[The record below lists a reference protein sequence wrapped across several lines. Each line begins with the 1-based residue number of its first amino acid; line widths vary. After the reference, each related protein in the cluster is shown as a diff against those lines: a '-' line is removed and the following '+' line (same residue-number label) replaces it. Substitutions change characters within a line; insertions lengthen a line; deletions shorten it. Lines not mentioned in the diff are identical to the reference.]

1 VSDYY
6 KGKIRVCSYLT
17 KECFAVDPVTLE
29 PLGTSTHDPWFLQP
43 HGEIEMIS
51 METWWKRKGLCH
63 PDYLENSS
71 G

>member
-1 VSDYY
+1 MSDYY

-17 KECFAVDPVTLE
+17 KECFAAD
-29 PLGTSTHDPWFLQP
+29 
-43 HGEIEMIS
+43 
-51 METWWKRKGLCH
+51 